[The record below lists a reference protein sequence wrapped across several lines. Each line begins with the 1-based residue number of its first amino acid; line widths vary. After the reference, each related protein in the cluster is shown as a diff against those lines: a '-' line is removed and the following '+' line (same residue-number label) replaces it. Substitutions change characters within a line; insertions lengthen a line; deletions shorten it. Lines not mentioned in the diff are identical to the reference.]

1 MSNNIFESKRFW
13 STVTVLVA
21 MVIVSFFPELERAE
35 SAIAENLEMIVLT
48 LVAGYTITDA
58 IKLLPKVV
66 ADIMVFLANRS
77 NEG

>member
-21 MVIVSFFPELERAE
+21 MVVTAFVPELKNAE
-35 SAIAENLEMIVLT
+35 SAIAENLEMIILA
-48 LVAGYTITDA
+48 LVAGYTITDVV
-58 IKLLPKVV
+58 KLLPKVV
-66 ADIMVFLANRS
+66 AEIMIFLANR